1 MSLASLSLR
10 AVAGGSQ
17 MVARHAA
24 GGLIR
29 KVTPHAHRPQ
39 NWVEPPKTPHGTAA
53 CDRAAPALSQ
63 RRHVVPG
70 ARI

>member
-10 AVAGGSQ
+10 AAAGGSQ

-29 KVTPHAHRPQ
+29 KVTPHAHRPHRQ
-39 NWVEPPKTPHGTAA
+39 LG
-53 CDRAAPALSQ
+53 
-63 RRHVVPG
+63 G
-70 ARI
+70 ATQDTTWHHRM